1 MAFDYAKLSRPKQR
15 AIVLLR
21 TRNLK
26 MARNAHAYV
35 RGSTVKFYEWLED
48 GGRKLPPGASGWICG
63 GCHLG
68 NLGPLADADGRVDRP
83 IRGLDQTL
91 IGNPHHELVRAGP
104 SIGSNAHGAQSAG
117 VATAM

>member
-48 GGRKLPPGASGWICG
+48 GGRKLPPGPSGWICG
-63 GCHLG
+63 DCHLG
-68 NLGPLADADGRVDRP
+68 NPGPLADADGRVEVQICD
-83 IRGLDQTL
+83 LDQTG
-91 IGNPHHELVRAGP
+91 IGNPFHDFLRLALSFG
-104 SIGSNAHGAQSAG
+104 
-117 VATAM
+117 